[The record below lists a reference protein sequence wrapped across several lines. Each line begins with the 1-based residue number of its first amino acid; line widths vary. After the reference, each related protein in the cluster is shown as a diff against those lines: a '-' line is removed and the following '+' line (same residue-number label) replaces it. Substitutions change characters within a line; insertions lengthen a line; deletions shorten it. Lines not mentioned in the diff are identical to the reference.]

1 MPAKRDYY
9 LYSIRTIRNRIL
21 YFGITKNPADRLRS
35 HIRNRLGGGQP
46 IKMRKEGPKVS
57 KRTARTR
64 EDARIRNYRR
74 RNGFDSLLNKL
85 PKR

>member
-9 LYSIRTIRNRIL
+9 LYSIRTLRNRIL
-21 YFGITKNPADRLRS
+21 YFGITKNPVDRLRT

-46 IKMRKEGPKVS
+46 IKMRRESPKVT
-57 KRTARTR
+57 KRTALKR
-64 EDARIRNYRR
+64 EDARIRAYRR
-74 RNGFDSLLNKL
+74 RNGPDSLLNKL

>member
-1 MPAKRDYY
+1 MPTKRDYY
-9 LYSIRTIRNRIL
+9 LYSIRTLRNRIL

-46 IKMRKEGPKVS
+46 IKMRKEGPKVTR
-57 KRTARTR
+57 KTAKER
-64 EDARIRNYRR
+64 EDARIRAYRR
-74 RNGFDSLLNKL
+74 RSGPNSLLNKL